1 MSRFKRENIFNLKS
15 EDMDNKEFL
24 VKLGRLEE
32 KTTSIAESV
41 DEIKSSMKI
50 IERFSG
56 DIAALKI
63 HTETIFE
70 STNKLSANVDLL
82 KDTNSRIKGGG
93 QVLAVFQV
101 VLIAAIFWVFSH
113 VSEADSLSRLQ
124 AQKIEQLEQILN
136 KVR

>member
-1 MSRFKRENIFNLKS
+1 
-15 EDMDNKEFL
+15 MDDKEFL

-32 KTTSIAESV
+32 KTSAIADSV

-50 IERFSG
+50 IERFGG

-63 HTETIFE
+63 HSDTLFDVT
-70 STNKLSANVDLL
+70 SKLITNVDLL

-101 VLIAAIFWVFSH
+101 VVIAAIFWVFSH
-113 VSEADSLSRLQ
+113 VSEADSLNRLQ
-124 AQKIEQLEQILN
+124 TQKLEQLEQILN
-136 KVR
+136 KGK